1 MKNSKEADTDEE
13 SEEIKAKVMFE
24 EQNRIVDVELE
35 NISKTKNGKV
45 GRVWAIRKKVIGR
58 KKVDMLPSAIRDPAT
73 KKLVVNT
80 TNIKETVLRYC
91 VETLSNNEPEERFK
105 EEIVKKKE
113 YVTNRLDMI
122 MVILKEQ

>member
-1 MKNSKEADTDEE
+1 
-13 SEEIKAKVMFE
+13 MFE

-45 GRVWAIRKKVIGR
+45 GRVWAIRKKIIGR
-58 KKVDMLPSAIRDPAT
+58 KKVDMLPSAISDQAT

-113 YVTNRLDMI
+113 YVTNRLDMNDGNFEGTI
-122 MVILKEQ
+122 ETFEGSIKKFKISRIFFL